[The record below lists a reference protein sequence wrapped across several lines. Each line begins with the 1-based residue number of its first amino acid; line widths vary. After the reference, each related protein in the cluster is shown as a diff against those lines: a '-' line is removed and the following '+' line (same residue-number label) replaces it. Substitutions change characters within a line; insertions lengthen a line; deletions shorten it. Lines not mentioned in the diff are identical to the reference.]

1 MPAGAPTKY
10 DGEATCKL
18 VKLLGEAGATH
29 DQIAHVLEVHI
40 DTLQE
45 WDRVH
50 PEFSVVLKL
59 ARTFSDNKIVASL
72 FNRASG
78 MKKTVQRLNRQGE
91 PIDCIEEIP
100 PDPASMIFWLKNRQR
115 DLWKDRHDVEH
126 GGVISVAPVINLSSS
141 VKTIE
146 VLSIPSIE
154 AIAIGE
160 EKE

>member
-10 DGEATCKL
+10 NGEATCRL
-18 VKLLGEAGATH
+18 TKLLGEAGNTV
-29 DQIAHVLEVHI
+29 DQMAQVLEVNI
-40 DTLQE
+40 DTLYE
-45 WDRVH
+45 WDKVH
-50 PEFSVVLKL
+50 PEFSEVFKT
-59 ARTFSDNKIVASL
+59 ARTFSDTKIVASL

-78 MKKTVQRLNRQGE
+78 MKKTVQRLNRQGQPVE
-91 PIDCIEEIP
+91 CIEEIP

-141 VKTIE
+141 VKTVD

-154 AIAIGE
+154 AISIEE